1 MHSGCP
7 TPSTISREPDSFVGR
22 LQGVHGCSTMGTREV
37 GGDSGGEGRIA
48 RSWRLSRTAWRLV
61 GSDRAI
67 LVLALFSTLLTTAAL
82 AVVYDADGLFSG
94 HRQTHDSRLLLA
106 TLILAYPLTFMSV
119 YFNTAIASA
128 ASAVLDGR
136 RLTVRQALAVP
147 TRRLGQVALWSL
159 LVAGV
164 GVIVDQLA
172 SRLPLAGSI
181 AARLFGLTWSLASMF
196 AVPILAVEGCS
207 APACL
212 SHSARLVKKRWG
224 EGISGNVIIT
234 GWMIAA
240 ILPISF
246 GLAIGLAASR
256 GAPGARIAVISAAVV
271 AFVLVVAASAV
282 VRQTFAVVLYRYAT
296 TGAAAGGFSAS
307 DLEAPFSPGLIR
319 GRNRAVT
326 QTRRLPSAASVRLWL
341 LAAVSSA
348 VLTSILELNKHHYT
362 THELSG
368 RILNGVMIWVVFTLG
383 LRLLLAAVARA
394 ARWLRVRQG

>member
-1 MHSGCP
+1 
-7 TPSTISREPDSFVGR
+7 
-22 LQGVHGCSTMGTREV
+22 MGTREAW
-37 GGDSGGEGRIA
+37 GSDSNREGRIV

-61 GSDRAI
+61 GSDRVI
-67 LVLALFSTLLTTAAL
+67 LVLGLFSTLLTTAAL

-94 HRQTHDSRLLLA
+94 HGHTHDSRLLLS

-119 YFNTAIASA
+119 YFNTAIAAA

-136 RLTVRQALAVP
+136 RLTVWQALAVP

-159 LVAGV
+159 LAAGV

-212 SHSARLVKKRWG
+212 SQSARLVKKRWG
-224 EGISGNVIIT
+224 EGISGNVAIT
-234 GWMIAA
+234 GWMIVA

-246 GLAIGLAASR
+246 GLGIGLSASR
-256 GAPGARIAVISAAVV
+256 GDSGARTAVISAAVV
-271 AFVLVVAASAV
+271 AFVVVIAGSAV

-296 TGAAAGGFSAS
+296 TGAAAGGFRVS
-307 DLEAPFSPGLIR
+307 DLEAPFNPGLIR
-319 GRNRAVT
+319 GRNGAVS
-326 QTRRLPSAASVRLWL
+326 QPGRLPAAASIRLWL
-341 LAAVSSA
+341 IAAVSSA
-348 VLTSILELNKHHYT
+348 ILTSILELNKHHYT
-362 THELSG
+362 TPELS
-368 RILNGVMIWVVFTLG
+368 RRVLNGVVIWLVFTLG
-383 LRLLLAAVARA
+383 LRLLLAAIIRG

>member
-1 MHSGCP
+1 
-7 TPSTISREPDSFVGR
+7 
-22 LQGVHGCSTMGTREV
+22 MGGE
-37 GGDSGGEGRIA
+37 SGGEGRIA

-67 LVLALFSTLLTTAAL
+67 LVLALLSTLLTSAAL

-94 HRQTHDSRLLLA
+94 RQTHDSRLLL
-106 TLILAYPLTFMSV
+106 TSLILAYPLTFVSV

-128 ASAVLDGR
+128 ASALLDGR
-136 RLTVRQALAVP
+136 RLTVWQALAVP

-159 LVAGV
+159 LAAGV
-164 GVIVDQLA
+164 GVMVNQLA

-212 SHSARLVKKRWG
+212 SRSARLVKKRWG
-224 EGISGNVIIT
+224 EGVSGNVIIT
-234 GWMIAA
+234 GWTIAA

-246 GLAIGLAASR
+246 GLGIGLATSR

-271 AFVLVVAASAV
+271 AIVLVMAASAV
-282 VRQTFAVVLYRYAT
+282 VRQTFAVVLYRFAA

-307 DLEAPFSPGLIR
+307 DLEAPFSAGLIR
-319 GRNRAVT
+319 GRNRAAH
-326 QTRRLPSAASVRLWL
+326 QALRLPSAASVRLWL

-348 VLTSILELNKHHYT
+348 VLTSALELTKHHYT
-362 THELSG
+362 TNELSG
-368 RILNGVMIWVVFTLG
+368 RILNGVVIWVVLTLG

-394 ARWLRVRQG
+394 AHWLRVLRRG

>member
-1 MHSGCP
+1 VAP
-7 TPSTISREPDSFVGR
+7 
-22 LQGVHGCSTMGTREV
+22 
-37 GGDSGGEGRIA
+37 
-48 RSWRLSRTAWRLV
+48 
-61 GSDRAI
+61 
-67 LVLALFSTLLTTAAL
+67 
-82 AVVYDADGLFSG
+82 
-94 HRQTHDSRLLLA
+94 RLLLA

-119 YFNTAIASA
+119 YFNTAIAAA

-147 TRRLGQVALWSL
+147 TRRLVQVALWSL
-159 LVAGV
+159 LAAGV
-164 GVIVDQLA
+164 GVIIDQLA

-181 AARLFGLTWSLASMF
+181 VARLFGLTWSLASMF
-196 AVPILAVEGCS
+196 VVPILAVEGCS

-234 GWMIAA
+234 GWMVAA
-240 ILPISF
+240 TLPISF

-326 QTRRLPSAASVRLWL
+326 QPRRLPSAASVRLWL

-368 RILNGVMIWVVFTLG
+368 RILNGVMIWLVFTLG
-383 LRLLLAAVARA
+383 LRLLLAAVTRA